1 MQLNNK
7 RIVVTGVASGIGAGT
22 LRAYV
27 REGATVCGLDVADEA
42 GRANVAEANASGPGS
57 ATYYHCDISSPDQ
70 VFDCFEQAAREMG
83 GIDVL
88 AQIAAI
94 ENFNPAEDFTVDEM
108 QQTWNVNINGT
119 LLTNQ
124 AACRAMRQQDGGAI
138 INFASDVALA
148 GMPNSALY
156 ATSKGAVLS
165 WTRTVAYEWASKFNI
180 RCNCVNPTIK
190 TPMYEQYLA
199 SLSAGELENHL
210 ASEKLR
216 VPLGGAMG
224 DVDRDM
230 APVMVFL
237 ASDASRF
244 INGQIICVN
253 GGRNML
259 RG

>member
-1 MQLNNK
+1 MQLQGK
-7 RIVVTGVASGIGAGT
+7 RIVVTGVASGIAAGT

-27 REGATVCGLDVADEA
+27 REGATVCALDIADDAGAQAVAD
-42 GRANVAEANASGPGS
+42 ANAEGPGKAS
-57 ATYYHCDISSPDQ
+57 YHHCDISSAEQ
-70 VFDCFEQAAREMG
+70 VFGCFEQAARQMG

-94 ENFNPAEDFTVDEM
+94 ESFNAAEDFTPEEM
-108 QQTWNVNINGT
+108 QATWNVNINGT
-119 LLTNQ
+119 ILTNQ
-124 AACRAMRQQDGGAI
+124 AACKTMQKQCHGAI

-165 WTRTVAYEWASKFNI
+165 WTRTIAYEWASKYNI

-199 SLSAGELENHL
+199 SLTPEQLAQHQ
-210 ASEKLR
+210 ASEILR
-216 VPLGGAMG
+216 VPLGGSMG